1 MRVLLD
7 KPALRLTLL
16 ATFLTFSNAYT
27 WPSPK
32 LDALESLRFDIDRH
46 PVASFVQPCTFFLF
60 SVNGPSG
67 RSNVADWI
75 RTAYHDMAT
84 HNSTDGTGG
93 MDASIRFPEE
103 QARAENAADGF
114 NNTIRILGNVVNRY
128 ISLADA
134 LAIGAIT
141 AIENCGGPDIP
152 FRGGRIDAAAPN
164 PPGVPQPQDALVAH
178 TTAFKRQGFSGTE
191 MISLVACG
199 HSFGGVQHAPFPT
212 IVPEMND
219 PNNTDSVA
227 HFDSTFIHFDNNVA
241 KEYIAGTTAN
251 PLVVGRNDTTNS
263 DARIFGSDGNVTM
276 RGFAK
281 SPTLFA
287 STCSALFARMLDT
300 VPRGVTLSEVLTPL
314 PVKPDNL
321 QFTLNGD
328 KLTFEGSVRLYN
340 ATQNT
345 HTSVSLLYTSHT
357 GATHNH
363 TLTFSGEGTNAP
375 GRPSTA
381 WYAFD
386 DPPLSLD
393 ASAGV
398 TSISFLVDGKM
409 EDQKGRG
416 FKVQDGVVFSASS
429 CLFSSPAGGND
440 KRAGTEVGRVDVG
453 VRTSAGVSRVF
464 MEEEGRDGVGR
475 VIVKET
481 DFPPPPPASAS
492 AKSNSTSTAYAIWSL
507 NVTQAAGAAKQ
518 TIGAEIEGVKVS
530 TGRVVVL
537 ADLPAC

>member
-1 MRVLLD
+1 MRLLFAN
-7 KPALRLTLL
+7 PALRLTLL
-16 ATFLTFSNAYT
+16 ATFLTFTTAYAYT

-46 PVASFVQPCTFFLF
+46 PVASFVQPCSFFLF

-152 FRGGRIDAAAPN
+152 FRAGRIDAAAPN
-164 PPGVPQPQDALVAH
+164 PPGVPQPQDALQAH
-178 TTAFKRQGFSGTE
+178 TAAFKRQGFEKEE

-199 HSFGGVQHAPFPT
+199 HSFGGVQHAPFPS

-227 HFDSTFIHFDNNVA
+227 HFDSSFVRFDNNVA
-241 KEYIAGTTAN
+241 KEYIAGTTTN
-251 PLVVGRNDTTNS
+251 PLVVGRNATTNS

-321 QFTLNGD
+321 QFTLAADGE

-340 ATQNT
+340 ATQST
-345 HTSVSLLYTSHT
+345 HTSVSLLYAAHT
-357 GATHNH
+357 GATLNH

-398 TSISFLVDGKM
+398 SSISFVVDGKV
-409 EDQKGRG
+409 EDQGGVG

-429 CLFSSPAGGND
+429 CLFSSEN
-440 KRAGTEVGRVDVG
+440 GTEVGRVDVG
-453 VRTSAGVSRVF
+453 VRNGAGVSRVF

-492 AKSNSTSTAYAIWSL
+492 AKSNSTSAYTIWSM
-507 NVTQAAGAAKQ
+507 NVTQAAGAVKQ
-518 TIGAEIEGVKVS
+518 TIGAEIGGVKVS